1 MTSPSTPEFA
11 ISKLAEELDISTRT
25 IRFYEEK
32 GLIRPARTKGNQ
44 RIYSKRDRTR
54 LKLILRGRRFGY
66 SLDEISE
73 MIGLSDVDMDE
84 VAQIQKSL
92 DYGARKLADIS
103 QRIEELQLLER
114 DMLDMK
120 ERLVQRLEAL
130 EGRTAKPS

>member
-1 MTSPSTPEFA
+1 MTSPSTPEFS
-11 ISKLAEELDISTRT
+11 ISKLAEELGISTRT

-84 VAQIQKSL
+84 MSQIQKSL
-92 DYGARKLADIS
+92 DYGDRKLEDIR
-103 QRIEELQLLER
+103 QRIEELRMLER

-120 ERLVQRLEAL
+120 ERLVKRLKVL
-130 EGRTAKPS
+130 KPS